1 MVGIIID
8 ILIVVFLALSVFL
21 GYKKGFVSLAIKLCA
36 FIIAILITFV
46 LYRPIANLIIN
57 TTSIDESIEDSI
69 YNKVTET
76 MQKDSNDELTSDLI
90 ESAKQGMLEQS
101 ARELAINIV
110 YAGTAIVLF
119 IIVRIRLIFVNAL
132 ANLIAK
138 LPIIKQANEVGGAIY
153 GLLRGIVIIY
163 LALLIIYFVGE
174 FYPNNIAT
182 QSINETTL
190 TKVMYENNLFNIG
203 KKD

>member
-8 ILIVVFLALSVFL
+8 ILIVAFLALSVFL

-36 FIIAILITFV
+36 FLIAILITFV
-46 LYRPIANLIIN
+46 LYRPLGNLIIN

-76 MQKDSNDELTSDLI
+76 MQKDSSGELTNDLI

-119 IIVRIRLIFVNAL
+119 IIVRIILIFVNAL

-138 LPIIKQANEVGGAIY
+138 IPLIKQANELGGAIY

-163 LALLIIYFVGE
+163 LVLLIIYFVGE

-190 TKVMYENNLFNIG
+190 TKVMYENNLFNIFLN
-203 KKD
+203 

>member
-1 MVGIIID
+1 MCIHNCNFNYICIIQTT
-8 ILIVVFLALSVFL
+8 
-21 GYKKGFVSLAIKLCA
+21 IKLCA

-46 LYRPIANLIIN
+46 LYRPLGNLIIN

-69 YNKVTET
+69 YNNVTET
-76 MQKDSNDELTSDLI
+76 MQKDSSGELTSDLI

-119 IIVRIRLIFVNAL
+119 IIVRIILIFVNAL

-138 LPIIKQANEVGGAIY
+138 IPLIKQANELGGAIY

-163 LALLIIYFVGE
+163 LVLLIIYYVGE

-190 TKVMYENNLFNIG
+190 TKVMYENNLFNIFLN
-203 KKD
+203 

>member
-1 MVGIIID
+1 MGIFVDIILVV
-8 ILIVVFLALSVFL
+8 LIALSIFL
-21 GYKKGFVSLAIKLCA
+21 GYKKGLAQLAIKLCA
-36 FIIAILITFV
+36 FIIAILITFI
-46 LYRPIANLIIN
+46 LYRPIANLVIN

-69 YNKVTET
+69 YNKVTE
-76 MQKDSNDELTSDLI
+76 MIQKDDTNELTSDLI

-101 ARELAINIV
+101 ARELSINIV

-119 IIVRIRLIFVNAL
+119 IIVRIILIFVNAL

-190 TKVMYENNLFNIG
+190 TKVMYENNLFNIFF
-203 KKD
+203 D

>member
-1 MVGIIID
+1 MGIIID
-8 ILIVVFLALSVFL
+8 ILIVAFLALSVFL
-21 GYKKGFVSLAIKLCA
+21 GYKKGLVSLAIKLCA
-36 FIIAILITFV
+36 FIIAILITFI
-46 LYRPIANLIIN
+46 LYRPIGNLIIN
-57 TTSIDESIEDSI
+57 TTSIDESIENSI
-69 YNKVTET
+69 YNRVTET
-76 MQKDSNDELTSDLI
+76 MQKDSSDELTSDLI

-119 IIVRIRLIFVNAL
+119 IIVRIILIFVNAL

-138 LPIIKQANEVGGAIY
+138 LPIIKQANEAGGAIY

-163 LALLIIYFVGE
+163 AVLMIIYFVGE
-174 FYPNNIAT
+174 FNPNNIAT

-190 TKVMYENNLFNIG
+190 TKVMYENNLFNIFF
-203 KKD
+203 D

>member
-1 MVGIIID
+1 MIGIIID
-8 ILIVVFLALSVFL
+8 ILIVAFLALSVFL

-46 LYRPIANLIIN
+46 LYRPIGNLIIN
-57 TTSIDESIEDSI
+57 TTSIDESIQDSI

-76 MQKDSNDELTSDLI
+76 MQKDSENEFTSDLI
-90 ESAKQGMLEQS
+90 ESAKQGMLTQS
-101 ARELAINIV
+101 ARELSINIV

-119 IIVRIRLIFVNAL
+119 VIARIILIFVNSL

-163 LALLIIYFVGE
+163 AILLIINFVGE
-174 FYPNNIAT
+174 VNPKNIAT
-182 QSINETTL
+182 ETINETTL
-190 TKVMYENNLFNIG
+190 TKVMYENNLFNVFLN
-203 KKD
+203 

>member
-1 MVGIIID
+1 MGIIID
-8 ILIVVFLALSVFL
+8 ILIVAFLALSVFL
-21 GYKKGFVSLAIKLCA
+21 GYKKGLVSLAIKLCA
-36 FIIAILITFV
+36 FIIAILITFI
-46 LYRPIANLIIN
+46 LYRPIGNLIIN
-57 TTSIDESIEDSI
+57 TTSIDESIENSI
-69 YNKVTET
+69 YNRVTET
-76 MQKDSNDELTSDLI
+76 MQKDSSDELTSDLI

-119 IIVRIRLIFVNAL
+119 IIVRIILIFVNAL

-138 LPIIKQANEVGGAIY
+138 LPIIKQANEAGGAIY

-163 LALLIIYFVGE
+163 LVLLIIYFVGE
-174 FYPNNIAT
+174 FNPNNIAT

-190 TKVMYENNLFNIG
+190 TKVMYENNLFNIFFN
-203 KKD
+203 

>member
-1 MVGIIID
+1 MGIIVDI
-8 ILIVVFLALSVFL
+8 ILIALIALSIFL
-21 GYKKGFVSLAIKLCA
+21 GYKKGLASLAIKLCA
-36 FIIAILITFV
+36 FIIAILITFI
-46 LYRPIANLIIN
+46 LYRPIANLVIN
-57 TTSIDESIEDSI
+57 TTSIDESIEDTI
-69 YNKVTET
+69 YNKVTE
-76 MQKDSNDELTSDLI
+76 MIQKDETNELTSDLI

-110 YAGTAIVLF
+110 YGGTAIVLF
-119 IIVRIRLIFVNAL
+119 IIVRIILIFVNAL

-138 LPIIKQANEVGGAIY
+138 IPLIKQANELGGAIY

-163 LALLIIYFVGE
+163 LVLLIIYYVGE

-190 TKVMYENNLFNIG
+190 TKVMYENNLFNIFLN
-203 KKD
+203 

>member
-8 ILIVVFLALSVFL
+8 ILIVAFLALSVFL

-101 ARELAINIV
+101 ARELAINMV
-110 YAGTAIVLF
+110 YAGTAIILF
-119 IIVRIRLIFVNAL
+119 VIV
-132 ANLIAK
+132 
-138 LPIIKQANEVGGAIY
+138 
-153 GLLRGIVIIY
+153 
-163 LALLIIYFVGE
+163 
-174 FYPNNIAT
+174 
-182 QSINETTL
+182 
-190 TKVMYENNLFNIG
+190 
-203 KKD
+203 